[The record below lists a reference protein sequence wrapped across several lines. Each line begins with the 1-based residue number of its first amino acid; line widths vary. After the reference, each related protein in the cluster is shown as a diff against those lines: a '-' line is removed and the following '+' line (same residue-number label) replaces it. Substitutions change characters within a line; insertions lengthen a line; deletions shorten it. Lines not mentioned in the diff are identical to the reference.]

1 MLAVSEYGKTDGY
14 SLETCRCLV
23 SLLDV
28 SSLAVVVVVVVVG
41 KLTVSLLVCN
51 RNMKNTQT
59 YCEVNVPCIYLHAV
73 LFLHA
78 RPDLPVGDAGLLCCV
93 HVTSFER

>member
-1 MLAVSEYGKTDGY
+1 M
-14 SLETCRCLV
+14 

-28 SSLAVVVVVVVVG
+28 SSLAVVVVVD

-59 YCEVNVPCIYLHAV
+59 YWGVNVPCVYLHAV

-78 RPDLPVGDAGLLCCV
+78 RPDLP
-93 HVTSFER
+93 

>member
-1 MLAVSEYGKTDGY
+1 MLAVSEFGKTDGY

-28 SSLAVVVVVVVVG
+28 SSLVVVVVVVD

-51 RNMKNTQT
+51 RNTRNTQT
-59 YCEVNVPCIYLHAV
+59 FA
-73 LFLHA
+73 
-78 RPDLPVGDAGLLCCV
+78 
-93 HVTSFER
+93 

>member
-28 SSLAVVVVVVVVG
+28 SSLAVVVVVD
-41 KLTVSLLVCN
+41 KLTVSLLACN
-51 RNMKNTQT
+51 RNMRNTQT
-59 YCEVNVPCIYLHAV
+59 FA
-73 LFLHA
+73 
-78 RPDLPVGDAGLLCCV
+78 
-93 HVTSFER
+93 